1 MNLAYYRLAHERA
14 RQGAAQA
21 CLTMPD
27 GVVVEFKEPTRSL
40 EQNAKMWPMLEDIAR
55 HVEWPVDGK
64 LQLLRKEDWKV
75 ILTAGLRKN
84 QRVAQGID
92 GGFCLLGESTS
103 RMSVKEMAELITF
116 IEWFGAEKGV
126 EWSEPEVACA

>member
-1 MNLAYYRLAHERA
+1 MNLAYFILAHERA

-21 CLTMPD
+21 CLTMPE
-27 GVVVEFKEPTRSL
+27 GTVVQFSEPTRSL
-40 EQNAKMWPMLEDIAR
+40 EQNAKMWPMLQDIAE
-55 HVEWPVDGK
+55 HVDWPVDGK
-64 LQLLRKEDWKV
+64 LQRLPKEDWKI

-92 GGFCLLGESTS
+92 GGFCLLGDSTS
-103 RMSVKEMAELITF
+103 RMSIREMKELLDF

-126 EWSEPEVACA
+126 TFSEPAA